1 MDFAAIRNAAEA
13 YKPAMV
19 KFLRDMIAIPSES
32 CEEEG
37 VVKRIAEE
45 LKALGYDKV
54 EFDKLGNVIGWMGEG
69 DKIIAIDSHIDTVGI
84 GNIENWE
91 ADPYKGYET
100 DDIIYGRGGSD
111 QEGGM
116 AAAAYGVKIMKD
128 LDLLPKGYKM
138 MVVVVLY
145 FSKLWPF
152 KKPKKGEGFVGLF
165 KMETVMLW
173 LKVVVAILP
182 SAIVGIPFD
191 DWMDAHLHNAPVVA
205 AMLVI
210 YGVAFI
216 LVEKNQ
222 RARRARIQSVELID
236 MRMALMIGLF
246 QVLSLVPGTSR
257 SGATILGGILMGC
270 SRAAASE
277 FSFFLAVPTM
287 AGASLLKVLKFG
299 LSFTSEELLILGI
312 GCVSA
317 FVVSIIAIKTFIGYI
332 KQHSFTAFGWY
343 RIILGALVAVY
354 FLLK

>member
-1 MDFAAIRNAAEA
+1 MN
-13 YKPAMV
+13 
-19 KFLRDMIAIPSES
+19 LLLES
-32 CEEEG
+32 
-37 VVKRIAEE
+37 
-45 LKALGYDKV
+45 LKALLFGIV
-54 EFDKLGNVIGWMGEG
+54 EGVTEWLPISSTGHMILLDEFIQLQMTDAFKSMFEVVIQLG
-69 DKIIAIDSHIDTVGI
+69 AI
-84 GNIENWE
+84 
-91 ADPYKGYET
+91 
-100 DDIIYGRGGSD
+100 
-111 QEGGM
+111 
-116 AAAAYGVKIMKD
+116 
-128 LDLLPKGYKM
+128 
-138 MVVVVLY
+138 
-145 FSKLWPF
+145 

-216 LVEKNQ
+216 LVEKKH

-287 AGASLLKVLKFG
+287 AGASLIKVLKFG
-299 LSFTSEELLILGI
+299 LSFTSEELLILGV